1 MPFPQALIRRD
12 SDGSLN
18 LELASPGF
26 EPKWNTKVLAVCEDF
41 SADCPGT
48 TIPPVMFVQRLD
60 RNHFMIVRSKAEVG
74 ASSGPG
80 RYHLLLTNQKDY
92 AACRFDPFALAE
104 MFECDWSAKEL
115 SDLEWQG
122 ALPPRRTIADVQQ
135 VLKRL
140 NGPELL
146 GGCQALLDG
155 SRLLFLR
162 SEPDLNLVRDLWTL
176 LPYGNR
182 LELMPATYAWNN
194 QLKFDIVVAGGN
206 LAERFAGYI
215 TEDQAGGYPEG
226 RFELSLQTAAESED
240 QESLDILWG
249 RRSRHDVW
257 RLGILLLAVLGI
269 LALAV
274 KILAPTPKP

>member
-1 MPFPQALIRRD
+1 MDLY
-12 SDGSLN
+12 
-18 LELASPGF
+18 SPGF
-26 EPKWNTKVLAVCEDF
+26 DPRWNSKVLAVCEAF

-48 TIPPVMFVQRLD
+48 TIPAVLFVQQLD
-60 RNHFMIVRSKAEVG
+60 RNHFIVFRTKAEAG
-74 ASSGPG
+74 ARFGPG
-80 RYHLLLTNQKDY
+80 RFHSLIANRRDY
-92 AACRFDPFALAE
+92 AACRFDPFGLAE
-104 MFECDWSAKEL
+104 KFDCDWSAKEL

-122 ALPPRRTIADVQQ
+122 PLPPRRTIADVQH
-135 VLKRL
+135 VLKRA

-162 SEPDLNLVRDLWTL
+162 SEPDSQLVRDMWAL

-182 LELMPATYAWNN
+182 QELMPATFAWNN
-194 QLKFDIVVAGGN
+194 NLNFNIVVAGGN
-206 LAERFAGYI
+206 LTERFPGYI
-215 TEDQAGGYPEG
+215 TEEQAGGYPEG

-249 RRSRHDVW
+249 RRSRRDVW

-274 KILAPTPKP
+274 QILAPTRKP